1 MFEDL
6 NNYKKRFKLVSE
18 INEGFPHFWIFIIP
32 IDLSYLNKLSDL
44 SEDEASIKEK
54 NFILSDNIGLNSL
67 TNDSINIIY
76 KNALISSDEDSL
88 IKIQNNS
95 NNNSD
100 LYDEIEPKTILKP
113 NNLLLPLNDK
123 KPENIPFKGYTKD
136 KCDKENEL
144 LFIKE
149 ESGKK
154 KKEIIKFSNNLDNNN
169 YSLINKNEDISKS
182 QIQNYNINIY
192 NPYINCVNLC
202 CPPSSFNSFSSVGSS
217 NDNNSMVIFKEN
229 NLLNEKG
236 TAKGKLSFD
245 CFYNNSKDINENN
258 IVNDF
263 SFDNKDNYNNANF
276 IINNSYNQLGDNFPV
291 HYPQNELAQ
300 NININSNSKIEEI
313 LNNIK
318 IKNENKD
325 NIKNNNINNDT
336 QKTKKTKKKKK
347 KKIDDEYT
355 IEMFGRRGWI
365 CEGCNNF
372 NYETRKNCN
381 RCKIPKKPLK
391 KSVLM
396 DNKGNKIIDN
406 SVNANHKED
415 WNCYNCGNVNYAFR
429 LHCNRCQMEKEISIK
444 IYNEQ
449 KK

>member
-100 LYDEIEPKTILKP
+100 LYDEIKPKTILKP

-136 KCDKENEL
+136 KCVKGNEL

-229 NLLNEKG
+229 NFLNEKG
-236 TAKGKLSFD
+236 ISKGKLSFD
-245 CFYNNSKDINENN
+245 CFCNNSKDIN
-258 IVNDF
+258 
-263 SFDNKDNYNNANF
+263 
-276 IINNSYNQLGDNFPV
+276 L
-291 HYPQNELAQ
+291 L
-300 NININSNSKIEEI
+300 
-313 LNNIK
+313 
-318 IKNENKD
+318 
-325 NIKNNNINNDT
+325 
-336 QKTKKTKKKKK
+336 
-347 KKIDDEYT
+347 
-355 IEMFGRRGWI
+355 
-365 CEGCNNF
+365 
-372 NYETRKNCN
+372 
-381 RCKIPKKPLK
+381 
-391 KSVLM
+391 
-396 DNKGNKIIDN
+396 
-406 SVNANHKED
+406 
-415 WNCYNCGNVNYAFR
+415 
-429 LHCNRCQMEKEISIK
+429 
-444 IYNEQ
+444 
-449 KK
+449 